1 MPAGAASGLS
11 CAPLAEPILRP
22 RGTRDLLPEQL
33 VLIRHLERTARRV
46 AESAACAEVRPPLF
60 EDTRLFA
67 RSLGDASDVVE
78 KEMFTVP
85 RRGDAERDEGE
96 ALHGYTLRPE
106 GTAGAARA
114 YLEAGCPQRA
124 PLQKWYY
131 LGPMFRYERP
141 QKGRER
147 QFTQFG
153 VEIFGAPGPLAD
165 VEVVEIALRF
175 FEELGFGGALEVRVN
190 SMGDPADRERW
201 AVALRGFYAPHLAQR
216 CEDCRARFERNV
228 FRLLDCKLES
238 CRALNQGAPDL
249 FAVMS
254 ADALAHHGGFLAA
267 LGALGRTVR
276 EDRSIVRGLDYYTR
290 TVFEIHYPPLGAR
303 SALCGGG
310 RYDGLVAEL
319 GGPPTPAVGFAI
331 GFTPTEI
338 ALAALGLPAAEQLA
352 DLRAAL
358 APELWCIAASEH
370 ERLPVLKIAQSL
382 RAAGYRVAFDLRGK
396 SAGAQ
401 NKEAGKS
408 GAAWLALL
416 GPEERASGK
425 AELRPLTGAGAPP
438 EALRAA
444 FAAALRAAVLAPGS
458 R

>member
-1 MPAGAASGLS
+1 M
-11 CAPLAEPILRP
+11 
-22 RGTRDLLPEQL
+22 
-33 VLIRHLERTARRV
+33 LIRHLERTARRV
-46 AESAACAEVRPPLF
+46 AERAGCAEVRPPLF

-67 RSLGDASDVVE
+67 RTLGDATDVVE

-85 RRGDAERDEGE
+85 RRGEAEREGGE
-96 ALHGYTLRPE
+96 SAEGYTFRPE

-124 PLQKWYY
+124 PLQKWFY

-153 VEIFGAPGPLAD
+153 VEIFGAAGALAD
-165 VEVVEIALRF
+165 AETVEIALRF
-175 FEELGFGGALEVRVN
+175 FEELGFGAELEVRVN

-201 AVALRGFYAPHLAQR
+201 SAALRSFFEPQLARR
-216 CEDCRARFERNV
+216 CADCRDRFARNV
-228 FRLLDCKLES
+228 FRLLDCKVPGCGE
-238 CRALNQGAPDL
+238 LNAGAPEL

-254 ADALAHHGGFLAA
+254 EDARAQHRDFLAA
-267 LGALGRTVR
+267 LSALGRTAR

-290 TVFEIHYPPLGAR
+290 TVFEIHHPPLGAR

-310 RYDGLVAEL
+310 RYDGLVTEL

-338 ALAALGLPAAEQLA
+338 ALEALGLPSAADLE

-358 APELWCIAASEH
+358 APELWCIAASDA
-370 ERLPVLKIAQSL
+370 ERVAVLRIAQSV
-382 RAAGYRVAFDLRGK
+382 RAAGFRVAFDLRGK

-408 GAAWLALL
+408 GASWLAVI
-416 GPEERASGK
+416 GAEELASRNLS
-425 AELRPLTGAGAPP
+425 LRTLAGAGAPP
-438 EALRAA
+438 AAMEAALV
-444 FAAALRAAVLAPGS
+444 AALRAAAVPGP